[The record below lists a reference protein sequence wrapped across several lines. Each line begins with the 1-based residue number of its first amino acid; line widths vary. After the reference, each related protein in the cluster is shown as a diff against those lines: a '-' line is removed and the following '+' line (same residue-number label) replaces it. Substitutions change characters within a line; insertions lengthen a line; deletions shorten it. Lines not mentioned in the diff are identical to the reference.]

1 MIPDNKSS
9 LTNQTVKE
17 IFSHTKNTSAKHQ
30 NKNTCSCL
38 LKRPVKPEAVLT
50 EPFTEDDAVQTAA
63 DFSQKITNR
72 LQTVH
77 L

>member
-1 MIPDNKSS
+1 MQLPFKTPSV
-9 LTNQTVKE
+9 T
-17 IFSHTKNTSAKHQ
+17 
-30 NKNTCSCL
+30 
-38 LKRPVKPEAVLT
+38 EAVLT

-72 LQTVH
+72 LETVH